1 MMNILDQ
8 MKTLPL
14 ADATF
19 DLETILRIAVFGT
32 FIGHGWIAAWKL
44 EFSGWVKVR
53 RLMYTQLRLALLR
66 PAPPCFAP
74 ASLGLS
80 CSLTLLLP
88 PFPPPS
94 LVLLSQFMRAAGF
107 HDHEAQIIM
116 PLIGWMDVAIAIV
129 TLLRP
134 MELFTA
140 WMVVWAFSTALVR
153 PVSAGLSRAL
163 SPMSDNALWGFIER
177 AANWGVPLA
186 LLSMQCASGYTAK
199 ELYPGV
205 GVQLAPLDRHLNGF
219 KFGFLV
225 QCMVGAFAVLWGLVP
240 VLHLTKGL
248 RCPPKNKVL

>member
-1 MMNILDQ
+1 MNILDQ

-88 PFPPPS
+88 PFPPRPS
-94 LVLLSQFMRAAGF
+94 
-107 HDHEAQIIM
+107 
-116 PLIGWMDVAIAIV
+116 
-129 TLLRP
+129 
-134 MELFTA
+134 
-140 WMVVWAFSTALVR
+140 FS
-153 PVSAGLSRAL
+153 
-163 SPMSDNALWGFIER
+163 SPS
-177 AANWGVPLA
+177 
-186 LLSMQCASGYTAK
+186 SCAP
-199 ELYPGV
+199 PGSTTTRRRSSC
-205 GVQLAPLDRHLNGF
+205 L
-219 KFGFLV
+219 
-225 QCMVGAFAVLWGLVP
+225 
-240 VLHLTKGL
+240 
-248 RCPPKNKVL
+248 